1 MMVNIEQT
9 DGWRLAS
16 LIKPVGIS
24 VHDIAALRCCLL
36 MSQTT
41 YHATVDGK
49 GACIWGLVPPTLL
62 SERAYLWLFTTDVA
76 NEHQFLLARHSQIIV
91 QKMLEEY
98 PILTGHCHIID
109 ARAQRW
115 LKWLGAE
122 FGFPQDQRIPFTIRK
137 KQDG

>member
-1 MMVNIEQT
+1 MKVDIQQA
-9 DGWRLAS
+9 DGHALMKQIKPTGMSKQDRLA
-16 LIKPVGIS
+16 LN
-24 VHDIAALRCCLL
+24 ACLML
-36 MSQTT
+36 SATT
-41 YHATVDGK
+41 YCATVDGK
-49 GACIWGLVPPTLL
+49 GACIWGLVPPSLL

-109 ARAQRW
+109 TRAQRW

-122 FGFPQDQRIPFTIRK
+122 FGFPQDQRVPFTIRK